1 MVTCGDRVEGQRGD
15 TTRRS
20 PAQPPSPRTH
30 PGQLDGLH
38 AARVHGGSGARKG
51 ALPSRAALYSAKA
64 RETQR
69 SARALPAPPAPLP
82 FTAAKMATATRLI
95 QRLRN
100 FLAGVRTSPGS
111 GLLRP
116 AGHCAAPPAPQ
127 SLRRRAAAPP
137 ELLWPCLAAGPPG
150 EAAAALRGDR

>member
-1 MVTCGDRVEGQRGD
+1 MSRPGAAAAAP
-15 TTRRS
+15 RS
-20 PAQPPSPRTH
+20 RAH

-38 AARVHGGSGARKG
+38 ATRVHGGSGARKG
-51 ALPSRAALYSAKA
+51 VTIPRVSLYSPES

-100 FLAGVRTSPGS
+100 FLAGVRTAQGS
-111 GLLRP
+111 SAPRDT
-116 AGHCAAPPAPQ
+116 APPAPR

-137 ELLWPCLAAGPPG
+137 ELLWPCLAAGSPG

>member
-1 MVTCGDRVEGQRGD
+1 MDSQRGVA
-15 TTRRS
+15 TQRG
-20 PAQPPSPRTH
+20 PAPPQPRTH

-38 AARVHGGSGARKG
+38 AARVHGGSRARKG
-51 ALPSRAALYSAKA
+51 AEDPRVPLYSSKS

-100 FLAGVRTSPGS
+100 FLAGVRTTPGS
-111 GLLRP
+111 GLLCP
-116 AGHCAAPPAPQ
+116 AGRCAALPALR
-127 SLRRRAAAPP
+127 SLWRRAAAPP
-137 ELLWPCLAAGPPG
+137 ELLWPCLAAGSPG
-150 EAAAALRGDR
+150 EAAAALRGDC